1 LVWGEQ
7 AKVAQQVLDQNPD
20 QQQQNITYD
29 ITGFDPRFVDKF
41 ALTSDQLDLL
51 STGTALQ
58 GYNQN
63 VLIYLLKKAENL
75 DQLKSNNP
83 YIYLLLDSSIR
94 NIKSALKANNT
105 NNLQKTNFFLN
116 CAWETLE
123 FTKAAVEGIVIG
135 TAEGLMSPFTL
146 AYDLYTN
153 PESYVKACVKC
164 ILALGD
170 LYNDDFI
177 VDTDKVERDAKELRA
192 SIDAFVDE
200 VGKKWDEADKYD
212 VTRTIFQYG
221 SEIPSSGMSFSLV
234 GNLRKIMLTKGK
246 ILAKDVKKLFT
257 KIGKKVVNSIKK
269 PPSINTV
276 TEGFIAPNGVVK
288 EVEKDVAQVVESIV
302 AKGEQQVVE
311 IEGALANE
319 VETES
324 ATLTNTVEQNTN
336 QITPRQRTNLY
347 EEDIEKFYKFL
358 DEAIVDSAII
368 KYGDN
373 LTVTERYLE
382 ELTNNGLVGDKIKLS
397 RDYWSHIFGQ
407 DCKITKRIDSGIINM
422 KKNGCHIKENLKNLN
437 LKNITVDPEKG
448 IFGKIKVRTWDFNK
462 ATNQG
467 RFISELSPKSL
478 FPWPKEMVA
487 DKIIESLTDSKYFVK
502 ILKDGRDIILFVE
515 IDGATIKH
523 VIRCGKLITSYP
535 VELIS

>member
-1 LVWGEQ
+1 MVWGEQ

-29 ITGFDPRFVDKF
+29 ITGFDPSFVDKF

-257 KIGKKVVNSIKK
+257 KIGKKVVNSIKN
-269 PPSINTV
+269 PPSINTA

-288 EVEKDVAQVVESIV
+288 EVEKDVAKVVEGIV
-302 AKGEQQVVE
+302 AKGEQI
-311 IEGALANE
+311 IE
-319 VETES
+319 ES
-324 ATLTNTVEQNTN
+324 
-336 QITPRQRTNLY
+336 I
-347 EEDIEKFYKFL
+347 
-358 DEAIVDSAII
+358 DSALVKPAGKGSSANGIGTRVI
-368 KYGDN
+368 PETIEEQVAMKQVMSNPYP
-373 LTVTERYLE
+373 LE
-382 ELTNNGLVGDKIKLS
+382 EGGAGEILDGITMNDK
-397 RDYWSHIFGQ
+397 RWSWQEGWVKMEQKIAAFNKEGK
-407 DCKITKRIDSGIINM
+407 KITIVIHYVYNKLLNQFDDFKFKFNWKRLRY
-422 KKNGCHIKENLKNLN
+422 ENKMH
-437 LKNITVDPEKG
+437 
-448 IFGKIKVRTWDFNK
+448 
-462 ATNQG
+462 
-467 RFISELSPKSL
+467 S
-478 FPWPKEMVA
+478 
-487 DKIIESLTDSKYFVK
+487 
-502 ILKDGRDIILFVE
+502 
-515 IDGATIKH
+515 
-523 VIRCGKLITSYP
+523 
-535 VELIS
+535 